1 LSRYLLPFIDLLIEK
16 KFMKKE
22 DLFVNHKEQDFTLS
36 LPSALLFEFKTE
48 KDARRFNDAVW
59 TLLFHRGGDVR
70 SSLVSMEASEIYTKP
85 LV

>member
-1 LSRYLLPFIDLLIEK
+1 MR
-16 KFMKKE
+16 KE
-22 DLFVNHKEQDFTLS
+22 DLFLNHKEKDFTCV

-48 KDARRFNDAVW
+48 IDAREFNDAIW
-59 TLLFHRGGDVR
+59 TLLAHQGGDVR